1 MSSATSLLPRLCR
14 TCGKSSRE
22 TVFPAMSKHLCTVCK
37 DGARTARAG
46 RIEAR
51 GPRVAEA
58 VREDDG
64 RCNEKHIR
72 WIKRLPCAV
81 RGHDC
86 QGPVTAHHVRRN
98 TDGGTGLKPSDK
110 WTVPLC
116 DGLHGAV
123 EGHHQ
128 EGDRIGWLSFEAQ
141 YGVDLR
147 ALAIKLAAASP
158 HLKGTN

>member
-1 MSSATSLLPRLCR
+1 MNHIALLPRICR
-14 TCGKSSRE
+14 VCGRTSRE
-22 TVFPAMSKHLCTVCK
+22 AAFPPMSKHLCHACK
-37 DGARTARAG
+37 AASRIAREL

-51 GPRVAEA
+51 GPRVAET

-64 RCNEKHIR
+64 RCNEQHIR

-86 QGPVTAHHVRRN
+86 RGLVTAHHVRRN

-116 DGLHGAV
+116 DGFHGAV

-128 EGDRIGWLSFEAQ
+128 EGDRIGWISFEDK

-158 HLKGTN
+158 YLKGHS